1 MKLLKSKVVGMTDEQ
16 YTDRYLLIKEVAD
29 RRAKIKIV
37 DYADDEIV
45 DTAKYDNDS
54 EIHYTDGE
62 KYLAEHYGDRLAD
75 QTAYESTE
83 GWN

>member
-29 RRAKIKIV
+29 RRAKIKVI
-37 DYADDEIV
+37 DYDDAEII
-45 DTAKYDNDS
+45 DTQKFDNNS

-75 QTAYESTE
+75 QTSYESAE

>member
-1 MKLLKSKVVGMTDEQ
+1 MKLLKSKVIGMTDEQ

-29 RRAKIKIV
+29 RRAKIKII

-45 DTAKYDNDS
+45 NTAKYDNDS

>member
-1 MKLLKSKVVGMTDEQ
+1 MTDEQ

-29 RRAKIKIV
+29 RRAKIKVI
-37 DYADDEIV
+37 DYDDAEII
-45 DTAKYDNDS
+45 DTQKFDDNS

-75 QTAYESTE
+75 QTSYESTE

>member
-29 RRAKIKIV
+29 RRAKIKVI
-37 DYADDEIV
+37 DYDDAEII
-45 DTAKYDNDS
+45 DTQKFDNNS

-75 QTAYESTE
+75 QTSYESTE

>member
-1 MKLLKSKVVGMTDEQ
+1 MKLLKSKVIGMTDEQ

-45 DTAKYDNDS
+45 NTAKYDNDS

>member
-29 RRAKIKIV
+29 RRAKIKII

-45 DTAKYDNDS
+45 NTAKYDNDS